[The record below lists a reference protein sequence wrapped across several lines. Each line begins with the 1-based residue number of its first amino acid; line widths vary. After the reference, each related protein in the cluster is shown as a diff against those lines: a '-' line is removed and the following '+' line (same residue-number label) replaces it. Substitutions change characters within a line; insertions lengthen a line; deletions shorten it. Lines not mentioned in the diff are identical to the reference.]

1 MRILDRY
8 ILRSH
13 FGPFAFGFFVT
24 TGVLFTEVL
33 KNFLDDFLAKGVS
46 PITIAEVLLLSLGHT
61 VALSVPMAV
70 LVATLLA
77 FGQMAQ
83 DHELTALKASGM
95 SLYRIMAPVFLAAT
109 LLCITMILFNNYV
122 LPESNHRLAGLISD
136 IGRKRPTVSIL
147 PGIFIDDFEGYKL
160 YIGDKKEDSDEIFNV
175 IVHVE
180 KQRRPPDIAV
190 APRGRL
196 YFGDSGQTLYIE
208 LYDGEMHSVPDAGD
222 PEEALYR
229 VTRFDSET
237 VVIPEVGERLQR
249 TNRKYRSDREMNITM
264 MRNSVADRRQR
275 IVKLR
280 ERLDVQCRKRMEN
293 RLAMLEVA
301 PDGDRP
307 SLQPSVRPGRL
318 IAGAETRLRD
328 TARIERSA
336 IDSYERQIR
345 SLQVEIQKKFSIPAA
360 CIVFVLIGAP
370 LAIRSGRSG
379 MTMAIA
385 FSIGCFTVY
394 YLFLTGGEKLADR
407 QLLSPFLAMWAANI
421 VFGSLGIMLTWR
433 SVSDS
438 STFNYRRLNPI
449 TWRRRSRAASSDEGS
464 SAVPDAAAARRPA
477 GAADPA
483 PGTQRLDSTSTKNM

>member
-1 MRILDRY
+1 
-8 ILRSH
+8 
-13 FGPFAFGFFVT
+13 
-24 TGVLFTEVL
+24 
-33 KNFLDDFLAKGVS
+33 
-46 PITIAEVLLLSLGHT
+46 
-61 VALSVPMAV
+61 
-70 LVATLLA
+70 
-77 FGQMAQ
+77 
-83 DHELTALKASGM
+83 
-95 SLYRIMAPVFLAAT
+95 
-109 LLCITMILFNNYV
+109 
-122 LPESNHRLAGLISD
+122 
-136 IGRKRPTVSIL
+136 VSIL